1 MPIRDAGGGACLH
14 PPGKLDEAAQ
24 LSSKI
29 AEHRKQLDEYRQLE
43 ESGQGSGRPDHI
55 DFRNPTDEQ
64 LRDAQK
70 HGIDLRDPMVA
81 AALNP
86 HTLTPTTT
94 RQRPQPQ
101 P

>member
-86 HTLTPTTT
+86 TPLP

>member
-1 MPIRDAGGGACLH
+1 MH

-70 HGIDLRDPMVA
+70 HGIDLRDPLVVQA
-81 AALNP
+81 PPA
-86 HTLTPTTT
+86 
-94 RQRPQPQ
+94 RPWQDIP
-101 P
+101 PGPLLSRAFLL